1 MYYKGWQSGLFVKIV
16 WLIEWIELTKLIEL
30 D

>member
-16 WLIEWIELTKLIEL
+16 CWLIKLEWVDRL